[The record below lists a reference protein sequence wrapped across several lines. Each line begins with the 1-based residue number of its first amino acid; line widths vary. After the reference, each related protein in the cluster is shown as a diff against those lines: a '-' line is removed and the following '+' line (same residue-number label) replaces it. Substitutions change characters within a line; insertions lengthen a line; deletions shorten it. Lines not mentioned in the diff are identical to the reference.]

1 MARVAWVCEADMH
14 GLDGNPR
21 SVIPRTRTTR
31 HQFAFGGVAFE
42 VLADKGVEW
51 ALREGYERHV
61 VPADST
67 PVVADVICSVSVDR
81 LITQAG
87 EHSTR
92 GFCFRE
98 VDGRRGVFSRE
109 LRAELSRVAPSRYA
123 ATARI
128 IAGGDGLSAL
138 LLGLASAIVQAEG
151 GLNVH
156 AAAVELAGQALLF
169 LGPSGA
175 GKSTAASL
183 CAGANVFAYDRVS
196 VVCRAGRLFA
206 LSLPGGSAIEGTPSD
221 HHCLPV
227 AALLRVR
234 RGLQQPSLQRLDG
247 AAALFAVRESIEV
260 SDTSTLAEEQRLGV
274 ATQVCESAP
283 IYEIRTVL
291 GHPLT
296 TFLQDGLSL
305 AAQTPQPQ
313 GVSQY
318 ALR

>member
-1 MARVAWVCEADMH
+1 MH

-31 HQFAFGGVAFE
+31 HCFAFGGIAFE
-42 VLADKGVEW
+42 LLADKGVQWE
-51 ALREGYERHV
+51 LRDGYERHV
-61 VPADST
+61 VAADST
-67 PVVADVICSVSVDR
+67 PLVADVICSVSIDR
-81 LITQAG
+81 LITQAD
-87 EHSTR
+87 EPSTR
-92 GFCFRE
+92 GFCFRDI
-98 VDGRRGVFSRE
+98 DGRRSVTSRE

-128 IAGGDGLSAL
+128 IAGADGLSAL

-156 AAAVELAGQALLF
+156 AAAVELDGQALLF

-175 GKSTAASL
+175 GKSTAAGL
-183 CAGANVFAYDRVS
+183 CTGAKVFAYDRVA

-206 LSLPGGSAIEGTPSD
+206 LSLPGGNAIEGAPSD
-221 HHCLPV
+221 QHCLPV

-234 RGLQQPSLQRLDG
+234 RGLQQPSLRRLGG
-247 AAALFAVRESIEV
+247 AAALFAVRESIEI
-260 SDTSTLAEEQRLGV
+260 SDTSTQAEEKRLGV
-274 ATQVCESAP
+274 AAQLCESAP
-283 IYEIRTVL
+283 VYEIRTVL

-296 TFLQDGLSL
+296 TFLQDGLCL
-305 AAQTPQPQ
+305 ARQTPQPQ
-313 GVSQY
+313 GVSHY